1 MVTFIMAQ
9 VMTRGM
15 VKYRLMYE
23 RKWEIRSQAPYGCAV
38 HRLNVGWRKLKI

>member
-1 MVTFIMAQ
+1 VAQ

-15 VKYRLMYE
+15 VKSKLMYE
-23 RKWEIRSQAPYGCAV
+23 RKWAIRSQAPKRSAV